1 MAPQISKRSLN
12 IYFSSIYLIY
22 KNKKLSCYYTTYKK
36 GNIYVK
42 IIIKLGPVS
51 L

>member
-22 KNKKLSCYYTTYKK
+22 KNKNKNSHAITQHTKKVIFMLKL
-36 GNIYVK
+36 
-42 IIIKLGPVS
+42 
-51 L
+51 

>member
-22 KNKKLSCYYTTYKK
+22 KNKIKKNSHAITQHTKKVIFMLKL
-36 GNIYVK
+36 
-42 IIIKLGPVS
+42 
-51 L
+51 